1 MNVDLKKID
10 IEFEW
15 VKKVIDSVKSPS
27 QISSCENLIHFFKIQ
42 NWNDDFST
50 DEEKEYNSFI
60 TSLEQHLNLKKEKYQ
75 LID

>member
-1 MNVDLKKID
+1 MNIDLKKID

-15 VKKVIDSVKSPS
+15 VKKVIDSVESPS

-75 LID
+75 PID

>member
-1 MNVDLKKID
+1 MNIYLKKID

-42 NWNDDFST
+42 NWNEDFTSN
-50 DEEKEYNSFI
+50 EENEYNSFVM
-60 TSLEQHLNLKKEKYQ
+60 SLEQHLQIKKEKY
-75 LID
+75 LPID

>member
-1 MNVDLKKID
+1 MNIDLKKID

-42 NWNDDFST
+42 NWDDDFSA
-50 DEEKEYNSFI
+50 DEEKEYNSLI
-60 TSLEQHLNLKKEKYQ
+60 ASLEQHLNLKKEKYQ
-75 LID
+75 FID

>member
-1 MNVDLKKID
+1 MNIDLKKID

>member
-1 MNVDLKKID
+1 MNIDLKKID

-15 VKKVIDSVKSPS
+15 VKKVIDSVESPR

-60 TSLEQHLNLKKEKYQ
+60 KDE
-75 LID
+75 